1 MQIYYIFLPK
11 DNLIE
16 IIIDS
21 TYNNINKQYYFKLL
35 KDIFRSTTGVNLVA
49 AIPSQFK
56 ILIKSN
62 YLYFHKKLTPILE
75 TYGFIVIPDTCNKI
89 TVYYKQ
95 LNNNTLE
102 LCIAHSEKQLS
113 EFLILSKLLLRTIE
127 TIKHNNPEPDN
138 KPFKIIKHVP
148 FEFKIIIYSE
158 YLFKTM
164 PLKSMDY
171 FYNTHNPYSVMS
183 FLRANG
189 FNTIQ
194 HQTTNYNTENYIYLQ
209 THSNKLRA

>member
-16 IIIDS
+16 IIIDNNH
-21 TYNNINKQYYFKLL
+21 TNINKQYYFKLL
-35 KDIFRSTTGVNLVA
+35 NEIFSSTTGVNLFA

-62 YLYFHKKLTPILE
+62 YLYFHKKLIPILE
-75 TYGFIVIPDTCNKI
+75 TYGFIVIPDTFNKI

-95 LNNNTLE
+95 LNDNTIE
-102 LCIAHSEKQLS
+102 LRIADGEKQLS

-127 TIKHNNPEPDN
+127 TIKHNNSGQDN
-138 KPFKIIKHVP
+138 KPFKIIKHLP
-148 FEFKIIIYSE
+148 FEFKIIIQSE

-171 FYNTHNPYSVMS
+171 FYNTHKPCSVMS

-189 FNTIQ
+189 FNTVQ
-194 HQTTNYNTENYIYLQ
+194 HQDHSTHIHTKITTN
-209 THSNKLRA
+209 KLLTK